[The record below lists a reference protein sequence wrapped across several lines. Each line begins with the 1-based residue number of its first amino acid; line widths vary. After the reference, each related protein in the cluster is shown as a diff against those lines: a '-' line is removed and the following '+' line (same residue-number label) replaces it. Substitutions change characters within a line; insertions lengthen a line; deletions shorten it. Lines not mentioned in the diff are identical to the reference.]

1 MIYRGFQILPEMTQ
15 PAEKVF
21 LQGYYYPLKLIVC
34 KELKITFE
42 VQIKSKLTK
51 LITELIL
58 NAITANTQML

>member
-1 MIYRGFQILPEMTQ
+1 MIYRGFQILPEMIQ

-21 LQGYYYPLKLIVC
+21 LRGYYFPLKLIVC